1 MSSDQDATI
10 KTSIDE
16 FNVFLTK
23 STWHVV
29 NQETTPNFADSRAID
44 DYVKTS
50 NIAFGLMLLHMDADY
65 DHVVDNCEEA

>member
-1 MSSDQDATI
+1 MYSDQDATI

-23 STWHVV
+23 LTWHVV
-29 NQETTPNFADSRAID
+29 NQKTTPNFADSRVMD
-44 DYVKTS
+44 NYVKTS

-65 DHVVDNCEEA
+65 DHVVDSCEEA